1 MLNKKKTLTLIA
13 ILILV
18 ILSLAYILT
27 GGGTSL
33 NKVEVGGKTL
43 KIKQNGSL
51 YGFTSGEKYGIEST
65 IVGRYLDVTLDGVE
79 ITKDLSNMK
88 SPNKDDEEFLENGNL
103 KDGYNIIRMDFTIKN
118 KGDQEEELNLFSN
131 LTGEEYS
138 EWKEVATELNEENL
152 IHSPYL
158 YKINPGEVKNIS
170 IGFVSSDEDFEKAKN
185 SELSYQ
191 IRLPLREKVKDK
203 EEDQVE
209 YQVEYF
215 YFNID
220 K

>member
-18 ILSLAYILT
+18 ILSLVYILT

-43 KIKQNGSL
+43 KIKDNGSNP
-51 YGFTSGEKYGIEST
+51 GFTSGEKYGIKST

-79 ITKDLSNMK
+79 VMKDLSDMK

-118 KGDQEEELNLFSN
+118 KGDQEEELNLFSY
-131 LTGEEYS
+131 LKGEDYS
-138 EWKEVATELNEENL
+138 EWKVVATELNEENL

-158 YKINPGEVKNIS
+158 YKIKPAEVKNIS

-191 IRLPLREKVKDK
+191 IQLPLREKVSD
-203 EEDQVE
+203 EEVN
-209 YQVEYF
+209 QVEYF

>member
-1 MLNKKKTLTLIA
+1 MLNKKKTLTLIT

-51 YGFTSGEKYGIEST
+51 YGFTSGEKYGIKST

-79 ITKDLSNMK
+79 VMKDLSNMK

-191 IRLPLREKVKDK
+191 IQLPLREKVKEK
-203 EEDQVE
+203 EED
-209 YQVEYF
+209 QVEYF

>member
-1 MLNKKKTLTLIA
+1 MLNKKKTLTFITLF
-13 ILILV
+13 LLV

-43 KIKQNGSL
+43 KIKDNGSL
-51 YGFTSGEKYGIEST
+51 YGFTSGEKYGIKST

-79 ITKDLSNMK
+79 VTKDLSHMK

-131 LTGEEYS
+131 LNGEEYS
-138 EWKEVATELNEENL
+138 EWKKVATELNEENL

-191 IRLPLREKVKDK
+191 ILLPLREKVKD
-203 EEDQVE
+203 EERN
-209 YQVEYF
+209 QVEYF
-215 YFNID
+215 YFKID

>member
-1 MLNKKKTLTLIA
+1 MLNKKKTL
-13 ILILV
+13 ILITLFLLV
-18 ILSLAYILT
+18 ILSLAYVLT

-43 KIKQNGSL
+43 KIKDNEGL
-51 YGFTSGEKYGIEST
+51 YGFTSGEKYGIKST

-79 ITKDLSNMK
+79 ITKDLSQMK
-88 SPNKDDEEFLENGNL
+88 SPNKDDDEFLENGNL

-118 KGDQEEELNLFSN
+118 KGDQEEELNLFSY
-131 LTGEEYS
+131 LKGEDYS
-138 EWKEVATELNEENL
+138 EWKEVATELNEEDL
-152 IHSPYL
+152 IHSPFL
-158 YKINPGEVKNIS
+158 YKIKPGEVKNIS
-170 IGFVSSDEDFEKAKN
+170 IGFVSSDEDFEKAKK

-191 IRLPLREKVKDK
+191 IQLPLREKVKDK

-209 YQVEYF
+209 YF

>member
-1 MLNKKKTLTLIA
+1 MLNKKKTLILIT

-27 GGGTSL
+27 EGGTSL

-43 KIKQNGSL
+43 KMKQNGSL
-51 YGFTSGEKYGIEST
+51 YGFTSGEKYGIKST
-65 IVGRYLDVTLDGVE
+65 IVGRYLDVTLGGVE
-79 ITKDLSNMK
+79 VMKDLSNMK

-170 IGFVSSDEDFEKAKN
+170 IGFVSSDEDFEKAKK

-191 IRLPLREKVKDK
+191 IQLPLREKVSD
-203 EEDQVE
+203 EEVN
-209 YQVEYF
+209 QVEYF